1 MLRTFTCGELTE
13 KQVGQKVEL
22 YGWVDSVRDHGGL
35 TFIDL
40 RDRYGKTQIVA
51 SAGFQA
57 AIHKGELKPEDCVRV
72 EGKVAL
78 RPKGTENPKLVTGKI
93 EVVETNVAGGTKSVF
108 HSSSTPL
115 PFEISKSTETN
126 EELRLE
132 YRFLDLRNPA
142 VQKNIL
148 TRHKIY
154 QIIRRT
160 LDKHGFIE
168 VETPILTKSTP
179 EGARDYLV
187 PSRVNQGEF
196 YALPQSPQLFKQIL
210 MVSGLDRYFQIAKCF
225 RDEDLRADRQP
236 EFTQLDMEM
245 SFLEEN
251 DLFAVVEEVLKN
263 ILKDVLGL
271 ELKTPFPRM
280 TYQDA
285 VTRYGSDK
293 PDLRFGLTIED
304 ISEIVKNS
312 EFKVFKEAVAKPNG
326 VVAGICLPKGAAV
339 SRKEIDDL
347 TENAKKDGALGL
359 AYFKVEEGKLDSPI
373 AKFFDA
379 GPQTQIIKKF
389 NASAGDL
396 ILLVA
401 DERPKTLKV
410 LGNLRL
416 HIAKWKGL
424 IPQGEFNF
432 SWVMDFPLFKWNEE
446 EKRWESE
453 HHPFTAPDLEDWKK
467 HKASGALDKIRS
479 RAYDLVMNGNEIASG
494 SIRIH
499 KKELQ
504 QEIFETI
511 GLDKEEIQ
519 KRFGF
524 LLKAFQFGA
533 PPHGGIA
540 LGIDRV
546 ITILLGLDSIREVIA
561 FPKNQKAACP
571 MTSAPSPVNEKQLK
585 ELGIK
590 IR

>member
-1 MLRTFTCGELTE
+1 MLRSFTCGELTE
-13 KQVGQKVEL
+13 KHVGQKVTL

-51 SAGFQA
+51 SPGFQA
-57 AIHKGELKPEDCVRV
+57 AIHKGELKTEDCVRI
-72 EGKVAL
+72 EGKVAF
-78 RPKGTENPKLVTGKI
+78 RPKGTENPKLVTGKV
-93 EVVETNVAGGTKSVF
+93 EVTEAEVTGGPKSAF
-108 HSSSTPL
+108 HSSSGPL
-115 PFEISKSTETN
+115 PFEVARSRETN

-148 TRHKIY
+148 VRHRIY
-154 QIIRRT
+154 QIIRRA

-251 DLFAVVEEVLKN
+251 DLFSVVEELLKE
-263 ILKDVLGL
+263 ILKDVLNH
-271 ELKTPFPRM
+271 ELKTPFPRLS
-280 TYQDA
+280 YQEA

-293 PDLRFGLTIED
+293 PDLRFGLAIEE
-304 ISEIVKNS
+304 ISPIVKNS
-312 EFKVFKEAVAKPNG
+312 EFKVFRDAVAKPDG
-326 VVAGICLPKGAAV
+326 IVAGVCLSKGAGI

-347 TENAKKDGALGL
+347 TEAVKKEGAQGL
-359 AYFKVEEGKLDSPI
+359 AYFKVEEGKLESPI
-373 AKFFDA
+373 VKFFDA
-379 GPQTQIIKKF
+379 ASQAQIIKKF
-389 NASAGDL
+389 NAAPGDL

-401 DERPKTLKV
+401 DEKSKALKA
-410 LGNLRL
+410 LGALRL
-416 HIAKWKGL
+416 HIAGWKGL
-424 IPQGEFNF
+424 IPPNEFNF
-432 SWVMDFPLFKWNEE
+432 SWILEFPLFKWNGE

-453 HHPFTAPDLEDWKK
+453 HHLFTSPDLEDWKK
-467 HKASGALDKIRS
+467 YKPTGELGRIRS

-504 QEIFETI
+504 QEVFEVI
-511 GLDKEEIQ
+511 GLDKEEAK

-524 LLKAFQFGA
+524 LLKAFGFGA

-546 ITILLGLDSIREVIA
+546 IAILLGLESIREAIA
-561 FPKNQKAACP
+561 FPKNQKAVCP
-571 MTSAPSPVNEKQLK
+571 LTQAPSPVDEKQLK

-590 IR
+590 VR